1 MKKAK
6 KDRTILL
13 NRSGR
18 DIIFEITGDN
28 EITMSG
34 DFGRYY
40 RVSHNP
46 ETGKIRFFD
55 PEGGP
60 FIATGCT
67 IDHLTHIGDR
77 RLVREIRNL
86 TNLKEGKVILTFD

>member
-1 MKKAK
+1 MKKQN

-18 DIIFEITGDN
+18 DIIFEATGEN
-28 EITMSG
+28 EITVSG

-40 RVSHNP
+40 RVASDA
-46 ETGKIRFFD
+46 ETGKIKFFD

-60 FIATGCT
+60 FISTGCT

-77 RLVREIRNL
+77 RLVQEISFD
-86 TNLKEGKVILTFD
+86 LKEGKVILTFD